1 MRILIAAVL
10 CLSFAVLLPAQ
21 GPVGTWKTIDDD
33 TGEAKS
39 YVEIYK
45 QGNELYG
52 KVVRLLKSSPDRKC
66 DKCSGERKDKPI
78 LQMVI
83 LENMQIKEGY
93 WQSGRILDP
102 EKGKW
107 YTCNFWLKDGDPNVL
122 VVRGYIGPF
131 YRTQYW
137 YRIKNQ

>member
-1 MRILIAAVL
+1 MRTFLI
-10 CLSFAVLLPAQ
+10 VLLVTFCGTGLGAQ
-21 GPVGTWKTIDDD
+21 SALGLWKTIDDE

-39 YVEIYK
+39 HV
-45 QGNELYG
+45 QLYEQNGQMFG
-52 KVVRLLKSSPDRKC
+52 KVAQLLKSSPDRKC
-66 DKCSGERKDKPI
+66 DKCPGERRNQPV
-78 LQMVI
+78 LNMVVVEG
-83 LENMQIKEGY
+83 LKVKGGY

-107 YTCNFWLKDGDPNVL
+107 YTCNMWLKEGDPNVL

-137 YRIKNQ
+137 YRVK

>member
-1 MRILIAAVL
+1 MYKLACWLLLTAMAAML
-10 CLSFAVLLPAQ
+10 QAQSPA
-21 GPVGTWKTIDDD
+21 GTWKTIDDD

-39 YVEIYK
+39 HV
-45 QGNELYG
+45 QLYIQDGQLFG
-52 KVVRLLKSSPDRKC
+52 KVVKLLKSSPDRKC
-66 DKCSGERKDKPI
+66 DKCPGERRNQPV

-83 LENMQIKEGY
+83 LENMQPKGGY

-107 YTCNFWLKDGDPNVL
+107 YTCKLWLKEGDPNVL
-122 VVRGYIGPF
+122 VVRGYLGPF

-137 YRIKNQ
+137 YRVN